1 MDTPDRVENKDQQHI
16 STRSV
21 RPFAIHLDRTP
32 VEGAGDAKSG
42 NLTWKTLIS
51 ADRMPSAE
59 MVLGIANFPPH
70 GKLNL
75 HRHCPAEIY
84 FGLSG
89 AGTVT
94 VDGETFGIAQ
104 GVAIFIPSNCEHG
117 VVAGDA
123 GLSLAYCFAQD
134 AFGDI
139 EYRYTN
145 PGAEER
151 SIPGTTT

>member
-1 MDTPDRVENKDQQHI
+1 MDKPDRADNKVQEDI

-21 RPFAIHLDRTP
+21 RPFATHPDRTP
-32 VEGAGDAKSG
+32 VEGAGDAQSG

-51 ADRMPSAE
+51 ADRTPSAE

-70 GKLNL
+70 GKLNP
-75 HRHCPAEIY
+75 HRHSPSEIY

-94 VDGETFGIAQ
+94 VDGEKFGIAE

-117 VVAGDA
+117 VVAGAA
-123 GLSLAYCFAQD
+123 GLSMAYCFAQD
-134 AFGDI
+134 AFGNI
-139 EYRYTN
+139 EYRYTK
-145 PGAEER
+145 GMEA
-151 SIPGTTT
+151 